1 MKRLALIM
9 LSIFLTIENSYGENL
24 APIVKTNT
32 TDKVLFIEK
41 GTEAPFKGYLFSEER
56 TLEIRQELIELDS
69 LRSIEPSYQK
79 SIDIYKKN
87 QDIYDYKVNVLLN
100 ENEKLARA
108 VSVNRYDG
116 YIGFGIGILVTSLAI
131 YGAKQIIK

>member
-1 MKRLALIM
+1 MIT
-9 LSIFLTIENSYGENL
+9 LSIFLTIENSYAENL
-24 APIVKTNT
+24 APIVKT
-32 TDKVLFIEK
+32 DASSKVLFIQK
-41 GTEAPFKGYLFSEER
+41 GTEAPFSGYLFSEER
-56 TLEIRQELIELDS
+56 TLEIRQELIELYS

-116 YIGFGIGILVTSLAI
+116 YIGFAIGIVVTSLAI